1 MLAKIL
7 ALILHE
13 VMEEYAQLCDDEGAS
28 EPPDAHI
35 KIGFSTGR
43 KPDDG

>member
-7 ALILHE
+7 ALIAHE
-13 VMEEYAQLCDDEGAS
+13 VMEEYRLLEDDEPP

-35 KIGFSTGR
+35 KIGFSSGR
-43 KPDDG
+43 KT